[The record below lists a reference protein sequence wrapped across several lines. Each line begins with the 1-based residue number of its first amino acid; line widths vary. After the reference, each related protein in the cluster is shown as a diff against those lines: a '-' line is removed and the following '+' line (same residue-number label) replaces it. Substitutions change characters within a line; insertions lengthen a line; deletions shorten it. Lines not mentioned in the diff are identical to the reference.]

1 MSASRRCGFCRQI
14 GHYATCCPSKHIA
27 GSAPQDAAPV
37 VPLRPPQTFATQ
49 SQFKGLEKK
58 VEDLIELVK
67 LMAAQ
72 KDTQKRASV
81 LVDSRGI
88 EYAVPDQLMDSFIRI
103 AQIIQPSRQTKAS

>member
-1 MSASRRCGFCRQI
+1 M
-14 GHYATCCPSKHIA
+14 
-27 GSAPQDAAPV
+27 
-37 VPLRPPQTFATQ
+37 
-49 SQFKGLEKK
+49 
-58 VEDLIELVK
+58 EDLIELVK

-103 AQIIQPSRQTKAS
+103 AQMIQPSRQTKAS